1 MLYYIFGDFV
11 SKYFYHGTDLDNLIS
26 ILQTKE
32 IKCRRLI
39 KEQNIKTSRKLYN
52 TTYGYN
58 GLDYIS
64 ICKPNIYSC
73 KCNSAFKIFIKD
85 GFCAIIDD
93 DVDAIKVIDCKNDE
107 EKEKYSEEYKNF
119 LLDVNNSNIRF
130 SDLKDEWQVKTCI
143 SIDKIVG
150 IAIPFKR
157 INNQYV
163 YDPRKVKKLIELALE
178 NNLLIIDSSDDYFNT
193 DSDKNIIMDD
203 EVIDNHAVRNS
214 VIHKVIERANVERTC
229 TENVI
234 EHVKKKILSWRKI
247 R

>member
-1 MLYYIFGDFV
+1 MVYYILGDFV

-39 KEQNIKTSRKLYN
+39 REQNIKTSRKLYD

-58 GLDYIS
+58 GLEYIS

-85 GFCAIIDD
+85 SFCAIIDD
-93 DVDAIKVIDCKNDE
+93 DVDAIKVVDCKNEE
-107 EKEKYSEEYKNF
+107 EKEKYADDYKMF
-119 LLDVNNSNIRF
+119 LQDVNKSNIRF

-143 SIDKIVG
+143 PIDKIVG

-163 YDPRKVKKLIELALE
+163 YDPRKIKKLIELALE
-178 NNLLIIDSSDDYFNT
+178 NNLLIMDSSDDYFNT
-193 DSDKNIIMDD
+193 DCD
-203 EVIDNHAVRNS
+203 ENVLEDNDIIDNHTVRNS
-214 VIHKVIERANVERTC
+214 VISKVIQRAKEEQNSN
-229 TENVI
+229 ENVV
-234 EHVKKKILSWRKI
+234 EHVKKKILSWRKT